1 MPLADLPV
9 VDAHLH
15 IWDPGNLDCPWL
27 KDFPSLNQPH
37 LPKDYAEATEGLNI
51 AKMVFVQTEVNPALF
66 QQEAEWVAEQA
77 AADPRIR
84 GMVPWAPLEKGDA
97 ATPALEA
104 VTALPLVKGIRR
116 IVQFEEDMEFCLR
129 PDFVRGVQL
138 LSRFGLSF
146 DICINH
152 LQLANTI
159 KMVRQCPDVMFM
171 LDHIGKPD
179 IKNQLMDPWKT
190 ELKMLAELPNTFCK
204 MSGLVNEA
212 DLETWQPQDLRPYI
226 DHVLACFGFDR
237 VAFGG
242 DWPVCLLAT
251 PYRRWIETLWDAVS
265 GCSED
270 ELGKL
275 FARNAET
282 FYRV

>member
-1 MPLADLPV
+1 M
-9 VDAHLH
+9 
-15 IWDPGNLDCPWL
+15 
-27 KDFPSLNQPH
+27 
-37 LPKDYAEATEGLNI
+37 
-51 AKMVFVQTEVNPALF
+51 
-66 QQEAEWVAEQA
+66 
-77 AADPRIR
+77 
-84 GMVPWAPLEKGDA
+84 
-97 ATPALEA
+97 
-104 VTALPLVKGIRR
+104 
-116 IVQFEEDMEFCLR
+116 
-129 PDFVRGVQL
+129 RGVQL
-138 LSRFGLSF
+138 LPRFGLSF

-179 IKNQLMDPWKT
+179 IKGGLLDPWKQ
-190 ELKMLAELPNTFCK
+190 ELKTLAAMPNTFCK

-212 DLETWQPQDLRPYI
+212 DWENWQPRDLKPYI
-226 DHVLACFGFDR
+226 DHVLTCFGFDR

-242 DWPVCLLAT
+242 DWPVCLLAS
-251 PYRRWIETLWDAVS
+251 PYRRWIETLWDALS

-275 FARNAET
+275 FAGNAER